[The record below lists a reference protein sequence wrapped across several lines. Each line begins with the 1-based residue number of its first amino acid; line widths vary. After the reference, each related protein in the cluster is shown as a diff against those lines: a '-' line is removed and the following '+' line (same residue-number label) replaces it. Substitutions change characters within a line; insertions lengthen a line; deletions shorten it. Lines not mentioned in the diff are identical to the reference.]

1 MYDKNTWE
9 YKLTIRES
17 SKSIK
22 RKTRTDEE
30 ELDSD
35 AEPVPDPTDEP
46 GKNEEDVANDD
57 GKKNDNSEND
67 GKSDGQKVDGSIES
81 LKERLTLIICRD
93 DLKASFIINLHRS
106 IKSSHAFTM

>member
-1 MYDKNTWE
+1 MYDKNTYE

-46 GKNEEDVANDD
+46 DKNEEDAANDGDDDD
-57 GKKNDNSEND
+57 GKSNGNTEKN
-67 GKSDGQKVDGSIES
+67 GKSDAHKVDGSIES
-81 LKERLTLIICRD
+81 LKDRLNFVIYRD
-93 DLKASFIINLHRS
+93 DLKAWLRLN
-106 IKSSHAFTM
+106 